1 MMASDLQDLRQRLEA
16 HLQQVAQPRDPDWS
30 PLSHQQVERYIQEQ
44 LSKWGS
50 LESFP
55 FEAGGRL
62 HRNWIL
68 KLPGSRSGRQPT
80 LIGAHFD
87 AAPATPGA
95 DDNAS
100 GVAVLLELARHFA
113 AEPASSPLWLVAF
126 DLEER
131 GMVGSGAYAQF
142 LQRQRQSLRLMLS
155 LEMLGYRDPT
165 PGSQRYPAGLEK
177 LYPNRGDYIGLIGN
191 WPTWGDLLKLQ
202 RDFQKVGIPCC
213 WLLAGQRGLILP
225 ATRLS
230 DHSPFWDAGYAAVMV
245 TDTAFLRNPHY
256 HKLSDTLETLDP
268 DFLTGVCQGLMAGI
282 RSL

>member
-1 MMASDLQDLRQRLEA
+1 VGSEDLQRRLEA
-16 HLQQVAQPRDPDWS
+16 HLRQVAQPRDPDWS
-30 PLSHQQVERYIQEQ
+30 PWGHRQVEQYIQKQ
-44 LSKWGS
+44 LSECGPV
-50 LESFP
+50 EPFP
-55 FEAGGRL
+55 FEANGRQ
-62 HRNWIL
+62 HCNWIL
-68 KLPGSRSGRQPT
+68 KLPGSRPGRPPI
-80 LIGAHFD
+80 LVGAHFD

-100 GVAVLLELARHFA
+100 GVAVLPELARHFA
-113 AEPASSPLWLVAF
+113 ADPAPSPLWLVAF

-131 GMVGSGAYAQF
+131 GMVGSTAYARF
-142 LQRQRQSLRLMLS
+142 LKQQRQPLRLMLS

-165 PGSQRYPAGLEK
+165 PGSQDYPAGLEK

-213 WLLAGQRGLILP
+213 WLPAGQRGLILP

-230 DHSPFWDAGYAAVMV
+230 DHSPFWDAGYPAVMV

-256 HKLSDTLETLDP
+256 HKLSDTLETLDL
-268 DFLTGVCQGLMAGI
+268 DFLSGVCRGLMQGI

>member
-1 MMASDLQDLRQRLEA
+1 MTREPNLQQRLRE

-30 PLSHQQVERYIQEQ
+30 PLGHRQVEQYIQKQ
-44 LSKWGS
+44 LSECGPV
-50 LESFP
+50 EPFP
-55 FEAGGRL
+55 FEANGCQ

-68 KLPGSRSGRQPT
+68 KLPGSRPGRPPI
-80 LIGAHFD
+80 LVGAHFD

-113 AEPASSPLWLVAF
+113 ADPAPSPLWLVAF

-131 GMVGSGAYAQF
+131 GMVGSTAYARF
-142 LQRQRQSLRLMLS
+142 LKQQRQPLRLMLS

-165 PGSQRYPAGLEK
+165 PGSQRYPAGPER

-230 DHSPFWDAGYAAVMV
+230 DHSPFWDAGYPAVMV

>member
-1 MMASDLQDLRQRLEA
+1 MMASDIQDLRQRLEA

-30 PLSHQQVERYIQEQ
+30 PLGHSQVERYIQEQ

-68 KLPGSRSGRQPT
+68 KLPGSRSGRQPI

-113 AEPASSPLWLVAF
+113 AEPASSPLRLVAF

-155 LEMLGYRDPT
+155 LEMLGYRDPA
-165 PGSQRYPAGLEK
+165 PGSQDYPAGLEK

-230 DHSPFWDAGYAAVMV
+230 DHSPFWDAGYPAVMV

>member
-1 MMASDLQDLRQRLEA
+1 MPEVGSEDLQRRLEA
-16 HLQQVAQPRDPDWS
+16 HLRQVAQPRDPDWS
-30 PLSHQQVERYIQEQ
+30 PWGHRQVEQYIQKQ
-44 LSKWGS
+44 LSECGP
-50 LESFP
+50 LEPFP
-55 FEAGGRL
+55 FEANGRQ
-62 HRNWIL
+62 HCNWIL
-68 KLPGSRSGRQPT
+68 KLPGSRPGRPPI
-80 LIGAHFD
+80 LVGAHFD

-113 AEPASSPLWLVAF
+113 ADPAPSPLWLVAF

-131 GMVGSGAYAQF
+131 GMIGSRAYARF
-142 LQRQRQSLRLMLS
+142 LRQQRQPLRLMLS

-202 RDFQKVGIPCC
+202 RYFQKAGIPCC

-230 DHSPFWDAGYAAVMV
+230 DHSPFWDAGYPAVMV

-282 RSL
+282 RLL

>member
-1 MMASDLQDLRQRLEA
+1 MPEVGSEDLQRRLEA
-16 HLQQVAQPRDPDWS
+16 HLRQVAQPRDPDWS
-30 PLSHQQVERYIQEQ
+30 PLGHRQVEQYIQKQ
-44 LSKWGS
+44 LSECGPV
-50 LESFP
+50 EPFP
-55 FEAGGRL
+55 FEANGRQ
-62 HRNWIL
+62 HCNWIL
-68 KLPGSRSGRQPT
+68 KLPGSCPSRPPI
-80 LIGAHFD
+80 LVGAHFD

-113 AEPASSPLWLVAF
+113 ANPAPSPLWLVAF

-131 GMVGSGAYAQF
+131 GMVGSTAYARF
-142 LQRQRQSLRLMLS
+142 LRQQRQPLRLMLS

-213 WLLAGQRGLILP
+213 WLPAGQRGLILP

-230 DHSPFWDAGYAAVMV
+230 DHSPFWDAGYPAVMV

-256 HKLSDTLETLDP
+256 HKLSDTLETLDL
-268 DFLTGVCQGLMAGI
+268 DFLSGVCRGLMQGI

>member
-1 MMASDLQDLRQRLEA
+1 MPEVGSEDLQRRLEA
-16 HLQQVAQPRDPDWS
+16 HLRQVAQPRDPDWS
-30 PLSHQQVERYIQEQ
+30 PLGHRQVEQYIQKQ
-44 LSKWGS
+44 LSECGPV
-50 LESFP
+50 EPFP
-55 FEAGGRL
+55 FEANGRQ
-62 HRNWIL
+62 HCNWIL
-68 KLPGSRSGRQPT
+68 KLPGSRPGRPPI
-80 LIGAHFD
+80 LVGAHFD

-100 GVAVLLELARHFA
+100 GIAVLLELARHFA
-113 AEPASSPLWLVAF
+113 ANPAPSPLWLVAF

-131 GMVGSGAYAQF
+131 GMIGSRAYARF
-142 LQRQRQSLRLMLS
+142 LKQQRQPLRLMLS

-202 RDFQKVGIPCC
+202 RDFQKAGIPCC

-282 RSL
+282 RLL

>member
-1 MMASDLQDLRQRLEA
+1 MPEVGSEDLQRRLEA
-16 HLQQVAQPRDPDWS
+16 HLRQVAQPRDPDWS
-30 PLSHQQVERYIQEQ
+30 PLGHRQVEQYIQKQ
-44 LSKWGS
+44 LSECGPV
-50 LESFP
+50 EPFP
-55 FEAGGRL
+55 FEANGRQ
-62 HRNWIL
+62 HCNWIL
-68 KLPGSRSGRQPT
+68 KLPGSRPGRPPI
-80 LIGAHFD
+80 LVGAHFD

-113 AEPASSPLWLVAF
+113 ADPAPSPLWLVAF

-131 GMVGSGAYAQF
+131 GMIGSRAYARF
-142 LQRQRQSLRLMLS
+142 LRQQRQPLRLMLS

-165 PGSQRYPAGLEK
+165 SGSQRYPAGLEK

-230 DHSPFWDAGYAAVMV
+230 DHSPFWDAGYPAVMV

-256 HKLSDTLETLDP
+256 HKPSDTLETLDQ

-282 RSL
+282 CLL

>member
-1 MMASDLQDLRQRLEA
+1 
-16 HLQQVAQPRDPDWS
+16 
-30 PLSHQQVERYIQEQ
+30 
-44 LSKWGS
+44 
-50 LESFP
+50 
-55 FEAGGRL
+55 
-62 HRNWIL
+62 
-68 KLPGSRSGRQPT
+68 
-80 LIGAHFD
+80 
-87 AAPATPGA
+87 
-95 DDNAS
+95 
-100 GVAVLLELARHFA
+100 VLLELARHFA
-113 AEPASSPLWLVAF
+113 ANPAPSPLWLVAF

-202 RDFQKVGIPCC
+202 RDFQKAGIPCC

-230 DHSPFWDAGYAAVMV
+230 DHSPFWDAGYPAVMV

-282 RSL
+282 RLL

>member
-1 MMASDLQDLRQRLEA
+1 MPEVGSEDLQRRLEA
-16 HLQQVAQPRDPDWS
+16 HLRQVAQPRDPDWS
-30 PLSHQQVERYIQEQ
+30 PWGHRQVEQYIQKQ
-44 LSKWGS
+44 LSECGP
-50 LESFP
+50 LEPFP
-55 FEAGGRL
+55 FEANGRQ
-62 HRNWIL
+62 HCNWIL
-68 KLPGSRSGRQPT
+68 KLPGSRPGRPPI
-80 LIGAHFD
+80 LVGAHFD

-113 AEPASSPLWLVAF
+113 ADPAPSPLWLVAF

-131 GMVGSGAYAQF
+131 GMVGSTAYARF
-142 LQRQRQSLRLMLS
+142 LKQQRQPLRLMLS

-191 WPTWGDLLKLQ
+191 WPTWRDLLKLQ

-213 WLLAGQRGLILP
+213 WLPAGQRGLILP

-230 DHSPFWDAGYAAVMV
+230 DHSPFWDAGYPAVMV

-256 HKLSDTLETLDP
+256 HKLSDTLETLDL
-268 DFLTGVCQGLMAGI
+268 DFLSGVCRGLMQGI

>member
-1 MMASDLQDLRQRLEA
+1 MSAAELPDLQQRLEA
-16 HLQQVAQPRDPDWS
+16 HLRQVAQPRDPDWS
-30 PLSHQQVERYIQEQ
+30 PLGHSQVERYIQEQ

-68 KLPGSRSGRQPT
+68 KLPGSRSGRQPI

-100 GVAVLLELARHFA
+100 GIAVLLELARHFA
-113 AEPASSPLWLVAF
+113 ANPAPSPLWLVAF

-155 LEMLGYRDPT
+155 LEMLGYRDPA
-165 PGSQRYPAGLEK
+165 PGSQDYPAGLEK

-230 DHSPFWDAGYAAVMV
+230 DHSPFWDAGYPAVMV

-256 HKLSDTLETLDP
+256 HKPSDTLETLDQ

-282 RSL
+282 RLL

>member
-1 MMASDLQDLRQRLEA
+1 MPEVGSEDLQRRLEA
-16 HLQQVAQPRDPDWS
+16 HLRQVAQPRDPDWS
-30 PLSHQQVERYIQEQ
+30 PLGHRQVEQYIQKQ
-44 LSKWGS
+44 LSECGPV
-50 LESFP
+50 EPFP
-55 FEAGGRL
+55 FEANGRQ
-62 HRNWIL
+62 HCNWIL
-68 KLPGSRSGRQPT
+68 KLPGSRPGRPPI
-80 LIGAHFD
+80 LVGAHFD

-113 AEPASSPLWLVAF
+113 ADPAPSPLWLVAF

-131 GMVGSGAYAQF
+131 GMIGSRAYARF
-142 LQRQRQSLRLMLS
+142 LRQQRQPLRLMLS

-202 RDFQKVGIPCC
+202 RDFQKAGIPCC

-282 RSL
+282 CLL

>member
-1 MMASDLQDLRQRLEA
+1 MMASDLQDLRQCLEA

-30 PLSHQQVERYIQEQ
+30 PLGHQQVERYIQEQ

-55 FEAGGRL
+55 FEANGRQ
-62 HRNWIL
+62 HCNWIL
-68 KLPGSRSGRQPT
+68 KLLGSRPGRPPI
-80 LIGAHFD
+80 LVGAHFD

-113 AEPASSPLWLVAF
+113 ADPAPSPLWLVAF

-131 GMVGSGAYAQF
+131 GMIGSRAYARF
-142 LQRQRQSLRLMLS
+142 LRQQRQPLRLMLS

-202 RDFQKVGIPCC
+202 RYFQKAGIPCC

-230 DHSPFWDAGYAAVMV
+230 DHSPFWDAGYPAVMV

-282 RSL
+282 RLL

>member
-1 MMASDLQDLRQRLEA
+1 MPEVGSEDLQRRLEA
-16 HLQQVAQPRDPDWS
+16 HLRQVAQPRDPDWS
-30 PLSHQQVERYIQEQ
+30 PLGHRQVEQYIQKQ
-44 LSKWGS
+44 LSECGPV
-50 LESFP
+50 EPFP
-55 FEAGGRL
+55 FEANGRQ
-62 HRNWIL
+62 HCNWIL
-68 KLPGSRSGRQPT
+68 KLPGSRPGRPPI
-80 LIGAHFD
+80 LVGAHFD

-113 AEPASSPLWLVAF
+113 ADPAPSPLWLVAF

-131 GMVGSGAYAQF
+131 GMIGSRAYARF
-142 LQRQRQSLRLMLS
+142 LKQQRQPLRLMLS

-230 DHSPFWDAGYAAVMV
+230 DHSPFWDAGYAAVIV

>member
-1 MMASDLQDLRQRLEA
+1 MSAAELQDLRQRLEA

-30 PLSHQQVERYIQEQ
+30 PLGHQQVERYIQEQ

-68 KLPGSRSGRQPT
+68 KLPGSRSGRPPI

-100 GVAVLLELARHFA
+100 GIAVLLELARHFA
-113 AEPASSPLWLVAF
+113 ANPAPSPLWLVAF

-155 LEMLGYRDPT
+155 LEMLGYRDPA
-165 PGSQRYPAGLEK
+165 PGSQDYPAGLEK

>member
-30 PLSHQQVERYIQEQ
+30 PLGHQQVERYIQEQ

-68 KLPGSRSGRQPT
+68 KLPGSRSGRPPI

-100 GVAVLLELARHFA
+100 GIAVLLELARHFA
-113 AEPASSPLWLVAF
+113 ANPAPSPLWLVAF

-165 PGSQRYPAGLEK
+165 PGSQDYPAGLEK

-256 HKLSDTLETLDP
+256 HKPSDTLETLDQ

-282 RSL
+282 RLL

>member
-1 MMASDLQDLRQRLEA
+1 MPEVGSEDLQQRLEA
-16 HLQQVAQPRDPDWS
+16 HLRQVAQPRDPDWS
-30 PLSHQQVERYIQEQ
+30 PLGHQQVERYIQEQ

-68 KLPGSRSGRQPT
+68 KLPGSRSGRQPI

-100 GVAVLLELARHFA
+100 GIAVLLELARHFA
-113 AEPASSPLWLVAF
+113 ANPAPSPLWLVAF

-165 PGSQRYPAGLEK
+165 PGSQDYPAGLEK

-230 DHSPFWDAGYAAVMV
+230 DHSPFWDAGYPAVMV

-256 HKLSDTLETLDP
+256 HKLSDTLETLDQ

>member
-30 PLSHQQVERYIQEQ
+30 PLGHQQVERYIQEQ

-68 KLPGSRSGRQPT
+68 KLPGSRSGRQPI

-100 GVAVLLELARHFA
+100 GIAVLLELARHFA
-113 AEPASSPLWLVAF
+113 ANPAPSPLWLVAF

-165 PGSQRYPAGLEK
+165 PGSQDYPAGLEK

-282 RSL
+282 RLL

>member
-1 MMASDLQDLRQRLEA
+1 MPEVGSEDLQLRLEA
-16 HLQQVAQPRDPDWS
+16 HLRQVAQPRDPDWS
-30 PLSHQQVERYIQEQ
+30 PWGHRQVEQYIQKQ
-44 LSKWGS
+44 LSECGPV
-50 LESFP
+50 EPFP
-55 FEAGGRL
+55 FEANGRQ
-62 HRNWIL
+62 HCNWIL
-68 KLPGSRSGRQPT
+68 KLPGSRPGRPPI
-80 LIGAHFD
+80 LVGAHFD

-113 AEPASSPLWLVAF
+113 ADPAPSPLWLVAF

-131 GMVGSGAYAQF
+131 GMVGSTAYARF
-142 LQRQRQSLRLMLS
+142 LKQQRQPLRLMLS

-165 PGSQRYPAGLEK
+165 PGSQRYPAGLER

-191 WPTWGDLLKLQ
+191 WPTWRDLLKLQ

-256 HKLSDTLETLDP
+256 HKPSDTLETLDQ

-282 RSL
+282 RLL

>member
-30 PLSHQQVERYIQEQ
+30 PLGHSQVERYIQEQ

-68 KLPGSRSGRQPT
+68 KLPGSRSGRQPI

-100 GVAVLLELARHFA
+100 GIAVLLELARHFA
-113 AEPASSPLWLVAF
+113 ANPAPSPLWLVAF

-202 RDFQKVGIPCC
+202 RDFQKAGIPCC

-256 HKLSDTLETLDP
+256 HQPSDTLETLDQ

>member
-30 PLSHQQVERYIQEQ
+30 PLGHQQVERYIQEQ

-68 KLPGSRSGRQPT
+68 KLPGSRSGRQPI

-100 GVAVLLELARHFA
+100 GIAVLLELARHFA
-113 AEPASSPLWLVAF
+113 ANPAPSPLWLVAF

-165 PGSQRYPAGLEK
+165 PGSQDYPAGLEK

>member
-30 PLSHQQVERYIQEQ
+30 PLGHQQVERYIQEQ

-68 KLPGSRSGRQPT
+68 KLPGSRSGRPPI

-100 GVAVLLELARHFA
+100 GVAVLLRCCWSWPAILLPSRLLLRCGWWPLTWRSGEWWA
-113 AEPASSPLWLVAF
+113 A
-126 DLEER
+126 
-131 GMVGSGAYAQF
+131 Q
-142 LQRQRQSLRLMLS
+142 
-155 LEMLGYRDPT
+155 PT
-165 PGSQRYPAGLEK
+165 P
-177 LYPNRGDYIGLIGN
+177 
-191 WPTWGDLLKLQ
+191 
-202 RDFQKVGIPCC
+202 
-213 WLLAGQRGLILP
+213 
-225 ATRLS
+225 
-230 DHSPFWDAGYAAVMV
+230 
-245 TDTAFLRNPHY
+245 AFLNSSASPC
-256 HKLSDTLETLDP
+256 
-268 DFLTGVCQGLMAGI
+268 G
-282 RSL
+282 

>member
-30 PLSHQQVERYIQEQ
+30 PLGHQQVERYIQEQ

-68 KLPGSRSGRQPT
+68 KLPGSRSGRQPI

-100 GVAVLLELARHFA
+100 GIAVLLELARHFA
-113 AEPASSPLWLVAF
+113 ANPAPSPLWLVAF

-165 PGSQRYPAGLEK
+165 PGSQDYPAGLEK

-230 DHSPFWDAGYAAVMV
+230 DHSPFWDAGYPAVMV

-256 HKLSDTLETLDP
+256 HKPSDTLETLDQ

>member
-30 PLSHQQVERYIQEQ
+30 PLGHQQVERYIQEQ

-68 KLPGSRSGRQPT
+68 KLPGSRSGRQPI

-113 AEPASSPLWLVAF
+113 AEPASSPLRLVAF

-155 LEMLGYRDPT
+155 LEMLGYRDPA
-165 PGSQRYPAGLEK
+165 PGSQDYPAGLEK

>member
-1 MMASDLQDLRQRLEA
+1 MPEVGSEDLQRHLEA
-16 HLQQVAQPRDPDWS
+16 HLRQVAQPRDPDWS
-30 PLSHQQVERYIQEQ
+30 PLGHRQVEQYIQKQ
-44 LSKWGS
+44 LSECGPV
-50 LESFP
+50 EPFP
-55 FEAGGRL
+55 FEANGRQ
-62 HRNWIL
+62 HCNWIL
-68 KLPGSRSGRQPT
+68 KLPGSRPGRPPI
-80 LIGAHFD
+80 LVGAHFD

-100 GVAVLLELARHFA
+100 GIAVLLELARHFA
-113 AEPASSPLWLVAF
+113 ADPAPSPLWLVAF

-131 GMVGSGAYAQF
+131 GMIGSRAYARF
-142 LQRQRQSLRLMLS
+142 LRQQRQPLRLMLS

-256 HKLSDTLETLDP
+256 HKPSDTLETLDQ

-282 RSL
+282 RLL

>member
-30 PLSHQQVERYIQEQ
+30 PLGHQQVERYIQEQ

-68 KLPGSRSGRQPT
+68 KLPGSRSGRQPI

-100 GVAVLLELARHFA
+100 GIAVLLELARHFA
-113 AEPASSPLWLVAF
+113 ANPAPSPLWLVAF

-155 LEMLGYRDPT
+155 LEMLGYRDPA
-165 PGSQRYPAGLEK
+165 PGSQDYPAGLEK

>member
-1 MMASDLQDLRQRLEA
+1 MSAAELPDLQQRLEA

-30 PLSHQQVERYIQEQ
+30 PLGHQQVERYIQEQ

-68 KLPGSRSGRQPT
+68 KLPGSRSGRPPI

-100 GVAVLLELARHFA
+100 GIAVLLELARHFA
-113 AEPASSPLWLVAF
+113 ANPAPSPLWLVAF

-202 RDFQKVGIPCC
+202 HDFQKAGIPCC

-230 DHSPFWDAGYAAVMV
+230 DHSPFWDAGYPAVMV

>member
-1 MMASDLQDLRQRLEA
+1 
-16 HLQQVAQPRDPDWS
+16 
-30 PLSHQQVERYIQEQ
+30 
-44 LSKWGS
+44 
-50 LESFP
+50 
-55 FEAGGRL
+55 
-62 HRNWIL
+62 
-68 KLPGSRSGRQPT
+68 
-80 LIGAHFD
+80 
-87 AAPATPGA
+87 
-95 DDNAS
+95 
-100 GVAVLLELARHFA
+100 
-113 AEPASSPLWLVAF
+113 
-126 DLEER
+126 
-131 GMVGSGAYAQF
+131 MVGSGAYAQF

-202 RDFQKVGIPCC
+202 RDFQKAGIPCC

-256 HKLSDTLETLDP
+256 HKPSDTLETLDQ

>member
-1 MMASDLQDLRQRLEA
+1 MSAAELPDLRQRLEA

-30 PLSHQQVERYIQEQ
+30 PLGHQQVERYIQEQ

-68 KLPGSRSGRQPT
+68 KLPGSRSGRQPI

-100 GVAVLLELARHFA
+100 GIAVLLELARHFA
-113 AEPASSPLWLVAF
+113 ANPAPSPLWLVAF

-155 LEMLGYRDPT
+155 LEMLGYRDPA
-165 PGSQRYPAGLEK
+165 PGSQDYPAGLEK

-225 ATRLS
+225 ATHLS

-256 HKLSDTLETLDP
+256 HKPSDTLETLDQ

>member
-1 MMASDLQDLRQRLEA
+1 MPEVGSEDLQRRLEA
-16 HLQQVAQPRDPDWS
+16 HLRQVAQPRDPDWS
-30 PLSHQQVERYIQEQ
+30 PWGHRQVEQYIQKQ
-44 LSKWGS
+44 LSECGP
-50 LESFP
+50 LEPFP
-55 FEAGGRL
+55 FEANGRQ
-62 HRNWIL
+62 HCNWIL
-68 KLPGSRSGRQPT
+68 KLPGSRPGRPPI
-80 LIGAHFD
+80 LVGAHFD

-113 AEPASSPLWLVAF
+113 ADPAPSPLWLVAF

-131 GMVGSGAYAQF
+131 GMVGSTAYARF
-142 LQRQRQSLRLMLS
+142 LRQQRQPLRLMLS

-177 LYPNRGDYIGLIGN
+177 LYPNRGDYIGIIGN

-213 WLLAGQRGLILP
+213 WLPAGQRGLILP

-230 DHSPFWDAGYAAVMV
+230 DHSPFWDAGYPAVMV

-256 HKLSDTLETLDP
+256 HKLSDTLETLDL
-268 DFLTGVCQGLMAGI
+268 DFLSGVCRGLMQGI

>member
-1 MMASDLQDLRQRLEA
+1 LGHR
-16 HLQQVAQPRDPDWS
+16 
-30 PLSHQQVERYIQEQ
+30 QVEQYIQKQ
-44 LSKWGS
+44 LSECGPV
-50 LESFP
+50 EPFP
-55 FEAGGRL
+55 FEANGRQ
-62 HRNWIL
+62 HCNWIL
-68 KLPGSRSGRQPT
+68 KLPGSRPGRPPI
-80 LIGAHFD
+80 LVGAHFD

-113 AEPASSPLWLVAF
+113 ADPAPSPLWLVAF

-131 GMVGSGAYAQF
+131 GMIGSRAYARF
-142 LQRQRQSLRLMLS
+142 LKQQRQPLRLMLS

-202 RDFQKVGIPCC
+202 RDFQKAGIPCC

-256 HKLSDTLETLDP
+256 HKPSDTLETLDQ

-282 RSL
+282 CLL